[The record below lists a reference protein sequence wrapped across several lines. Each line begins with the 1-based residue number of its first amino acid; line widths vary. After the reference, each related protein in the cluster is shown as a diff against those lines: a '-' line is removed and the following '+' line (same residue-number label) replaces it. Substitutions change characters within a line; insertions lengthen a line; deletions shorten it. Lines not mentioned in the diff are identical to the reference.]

1 MSAPYLSRHHAMTLL
16 FLHIPKNIQLE
27 KCTIT
32 HLTLI
37 YLSFTEGWSQRF
49 RVQEKKISRS
59 RHAEVWLQSTDK
71 NARNFIFCRAC
82 IVPLM
87 YWQNEFGLIN
97 PISVITVQNSCYII
111 TGLLTGTKLGGLVF
125 DYSRHFELPDVFFS
139 VSATLVWSNKAN
151 TLPAP
156 SCLFI
161 HINAMNQF

>member
-37 YLSFTEGWSQRF
+37 YLSFTEGWSQKF
-49 RVQEKKISRS
+49 RVQEKISRS

-71 NARNFIFCRAC
+71 NARNFIFCRAQGSPTHVLTER
-82 IVPLM
+82 IPFNISDKGYHGPEFMLHSHRLID
-87 YWQNEFGLIN
+87 WNERW
-97 PISVITVQNSCYII
+97 
-111 TGLLTGTKLGGLVF
+111 
-125 DYSRHFELPDVFFS
+125 SRFWLFKTLRASWCFFS
-139 VSATLVWSNKAN
+139 VSGTLALSNKAN
-151 TLPAP
+151 TPPAP

-161 HINAMNQF
+161 RINAVNQF